1 MLSPSPIRTS
11 SPPQCGRSSPPK
23 GVLSPRRE
31 TGIILGRIDE
41 QTSRHRAFTREASDA
56 ILRCPFI
63 SKGCEEVLAV
73 PAKAKKGTKKK
84 ATPKKK

>member
-1 MLSPSPIRTS
+1 MIPGRTDERTS
-11 SPPQCGRSSPPK
+11 RFRP
-23 GVLSPRRE
+23 
-31 TGIILGRIDE
+31 
-41 QTSRHRAFTREASDA
+41 FTREYSDA